1 MITTLAEQ
9 IKTKKTPP
17 KKQQREKM
25 IPSLGWGRTRVV
37 EKAK

>member
-9 IKTKKTPP
+9 IKTKKTPQ
-17 KKQQREKM
+17 KSSKEKKM
-25 IPSLGWGRTRVV
+25 IPSIGWGRTRVV